1 MPIKVVSIVSRMNL
15 GGVAI
20 LLKEIHKDLN
30 TADYDHTLITG
41 VCSVNELDILAD
53 SGNLSK
59 IIQVN
64 KMSRKPSILE
74 DFSSFFEIR
83 KILKEISPDI
93 VHTHT
98 SKAGVLGRIA
108 ALSLRKNLCIV
119 HTFHGHHIY
128 GYFSK
133 TIVKIIIFAEQI
145 LGNYSDLLIADS
157 VQVKDD
163 LRKVGIGKSKSWRV
177 ITPGVRELAQISNKE
192 ARSRLAVDKDT
203 FTICWIGRFVDIK
216 NPILALTAYSML
228 NSFEKSHSKF
238 IMVGDG
244 ELLEKCKAFAKA
256 NDLNVSFPGWEMNI
270 APFLAASNLLLLTSR
285 NEGFGMVLAESGQYG
300 VPALS
305 TDVGGVREFI
315 ENNENGILVEA
326 YPEAI
331 ASTISYLMKN
341 PTSLIKLGEDA
352 RKTSAE
358 KFSMDNFI
366 QKHKEIYL
374 DLNQKNT

>member
-1 MPIKVVSIVSRMNL
+1 
-15 GGVAI
+15 
-20 LLKEIHKDLN
+20 
-30 TADYDHTLITG
+30 
-41 VCSVNELDILAD
+41 
-53 SGNLSK
+53 
-59 IIQVN
+59 
-64 KMSRKPSILE
+64 
-74 DFSSFFEIR
+74 
-83 KILKEISPDI
+83 
-93 VHTHT
+93 
-98 SKAGVLGRIA
+98 
-108 ALSLRKNLCIV
+108 
-119 HTFHGHHIY
+119 
-128 GYFSK
+128 
-133 TIVKIIIFAEQI
+133 
-145 LGNYSDLLIADS
+145 
-157 VQVKDD
+157 
-163 LRKVGIGKSKSWRV
+163 
-177 ITPGVRELAQISNKE
+177 
-192 ARSRLAVDKDT
+192 
-203 FTICWIGRFVDIK
+203 
-216 NPILALTAYSML
+216 
-228 NSFEKSHSKF
+228 
-238 IMVGDG
+238 
-244 ELLEKCKAFAKA
+244 
-256 NDLNVSFPGWEMNI
+256 MNI